1 MNEPIAVCS
10 PLPALIVSLLVA
22 DGDFVDIGAALCI
35 TETMKCEHTCFAP
48 GAGRVRVVVRPG
60 DVVAA
65 NDLLIELIP
74 VGVESAVRGPTL
86 PAPRSKP
93 HSPQEIIDMLCDP
106 MVDPTLAAWAG
117 GGRFVEHD
125 LVDTGHGDVLVAVHR
140 EPGEHS
146 EALVVGVMT
155 HVVDGHPDGI
165 DRVWI
170 AGDPSR
176 AMGAVGEGEC
186 RQLIAAFD
194 LAERLGVPVEWI
206 AVSSGARIAWDSGTE
221 NMDWCAA
228 VVARIVTFTQ
238 GGGSVI
244 IVVAGVNVGAQSYF
258 NAEATMLTHH
268 RGVLI
273 MLRDASMV
281 LTGRR
286 ALELSG
292 GGAFASEVEIGGFD
306 DVMGP
311 NGEAHHVV
319 ESLPEAYRLIFDHL
333 SLCEAR
339 RDGTAPSVATA
350 DDLRRSVCESPYAG
364 AEPFATIGD
373 LLDRDSHPT
382 RKRPFAIRPVMQSLI
397 DADAP
402 VLERWAH
409 TADAAGAVVWDT
421 RMGGAPVCVIGIESR
436 PIRSDTDPTR
446 WMAGST
452 LYPQGSRKIA
462 RAINAAS
469 GRRPLV
475 VMANLAGFDGSPAS
489 LKSRQLEH
497 GAEIGRAVVNFDGPI
512 VVVVL
517 GRFHGGAYVVLS
529 RRLNPNLSI
538 VALEGSFVSV
548 IGGDAAAGVVFAG
561 EVRRSVETQLVG
573 DPSLDRE
580 DLLRSE
586 RELVARRFDQVHS
599 VERAASVG
607 SVDQVISARDLRP
620 TVIEL
625 ARKPVRPVVRAA
637 AGMPSSDV

>member
-10 PLPALIVSLLVA
+10 PLPALMVALLVA
-22 DGDFVDIGAALCI
+22 DGDFVDIGAALCV

-48 GAGRVRVVVRPG
+48 GAGRVRIVVRPG

-65 NDLLIELIP
+65 NELLIELIP
-74 VGVESAVRGPTL
+74 VGVESTVRGPTL

-106 MVDPTLAAWAG
+106 MVDPTLAPWAAT
-117 GGRFVEHD
+117 GRFVEHD
-125 LVDTGHGDVLVAVHR
+125 LVDTCDGDVLVPVHR

-146 EALVVGVMT
+146 EALVAGVMT

-176 AMGAVGEGEC
+176 SMGAVGEGEC

-194 LAERLGVPVEWI
+194 LAERLDVPVEWI

-238 GGGSVI
+238 RGGSVI
-244 IVVAGVNVGAQSYF
+244 VVVAGVNVGAQSYF
-258 NAEATMLTHH
+258 NAEATMLNHH

-273 MLRDASMV
+273 MMREASMV

-292 GGAFASEVEIGGFD
+292 GGAFGSEVEIGGFD
-306 DVMGP
+306 EVMGP
-311 NGEAHHVV
+311 NGAAHHVV
-319 ESLPEAYRLIFDHL
+319 ETLPDAYRLIFDHL
-333 SLCEAR
+333 SLCEQR
-339 RDGTAPSVATA
+339 RDGSEPVVASA
-350 DDLRRSVCESPYAG
+350 DDPDRSVCDRPYAG

-373 LLDRDSHPT
+373 VLDSSSHPT
-382 RKRPFAIRPVMQSLI
+382 RKRPFAIRPVMSALI
-397 DADAP
+397 DHDAP
-402 VLERWAH
+402 VLERWAD
-409 TADAAGAVVWDT
+409 TADGAGAVVWDT
-421 RMGGAPVCVIGIESR
+421 RIGGAPVSVIGIESR
-436 PIRSDTDPTR
+436 PIRSDSDPTR

-462 RAINAAS
+462 RAVNAAS

-489 LKSRQLEH
+489 LKARQLEH
-497 GAEIGRAVVNFDGPI
+497 GAEIGRAVVNFEGPI

-517 GRFHGGAYVVLS
+517 GRFHGGAYVVFS

-538 VALEGSFVSV
+538 VALEGSYVSV

-561 EVRRSVETQLVG
+561 EVRRSVESQLAE
-573 DPSLDRE
+573 DPTLERE

-586 RELVARRFDQVHS
+586 REVVARRFDQVHS

-607 SVDQVISARDLRP
+607 SVDQVIEARHLRP
-620 TVIEL
+620 RVIEL
-625 ARKPVRPVVRAA
+625 TRAGIRPAVRAA
-637 AGMPSSDV
+637 AGTPSSDA